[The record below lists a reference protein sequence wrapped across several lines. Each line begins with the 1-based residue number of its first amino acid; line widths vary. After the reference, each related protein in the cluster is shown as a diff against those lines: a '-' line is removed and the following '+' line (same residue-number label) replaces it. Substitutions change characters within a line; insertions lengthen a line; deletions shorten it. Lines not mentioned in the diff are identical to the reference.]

1 MKEILLTGAFQYS
14 NEQIHEIESLGY
26 NVTYVQEEREEL
38 IIEFEKFHVVVCNS
52 LFLYN
57 DISKFRNL
65 EIIQLTSA
73 GLDRVPLEY
82 INNKGIKL
90 HNAGNVYSIPMAEW
104 ALSKILEI
112 YKKSTYFYEN
122 QKQKLWEKDRNI
134 LELSGKTVLIVGFGN
149 VGLEVAK
156 RLKSFDAYIIA
167 LDITIKEN
175 QYTDVMSDI
184 DNLDSMLPMADIVIL
199 TLPLNEK
206 TRHLFNENRLKKMKN
221 NSVLINISRGGIIDE
236 SALIEFLKLD
246 KFLGVAL
253 DVFEEEPL
261 KNEILWNLKN
271 IIITPHNSFIS
282 DLVEQRLF
290 KLITKNIRM

>member
-290 KLITKNIRM
+290 KLITKNIRL